1 MRSPVTPDEPV
12 NAAPTDPAV
21 RSFESTV
28 RSVDGREVTLD
39 RTYFYAEGG
48 GQPPDRGSLAGVEV
62 VDVQK
67 RDGVT
72 VHTLADPPDVA
83 VGETVAGRVDD
94 EFRTY
99 AMRAHTASHVV
110 YGAGRQL
117 VDEHGYGGFDI
128 GEDTVRI
135 DLDVP
140 SSADDLDALTIQR
153 LANEAVWESRSVEWY
168 EMNAQ
173 EARADDEI
181 VFNVDETAVSDTVR
195 IVEIDGWDIAACGG
209 THVSNTV
216 EIGPMRVTEV
226 SNPGAGLVRVEYAVG
241 PAAIQRQVDER
252 RSARRA
258 AEILDSSVE
267 ALPQRARQVS
277 EEADSLRAE
286 RDALRERLLNARL
299 ERLAVDTVTV
309 DGVEWLVGTVDA
321 ADANAVAERVKA
333 LNDDADVVALTGR
346 DGSTFLVVGAQGDT
360 DAATVVDDAT
370 GEFGGG
376 GGGRPTIAQGGGI
389 DADPETVAEYL
400 CPD

>member
-1 MRSPVTPDEPV
+1 VTPDEPV

-72 VHTLADPPDVA
+72 VHALAGPPDVA
-83 VGETVAGRVDD
+83 VGETVAGRIDD

-110 YGAGRQL
+110 YGAGRHL
-117 VDEHGYGGFDI
+117 FDEHGYGGFDI

-140 SSADDLDALTIQR
+140 SAADDVNALTVQR

-168 EMNAQ
+168 EMNAE
-173 EARADDEI
+173 EARADGEI

-195 IVEIDGWDIAACGG
+195 IVEVDGWDIAACGG

-216 EIGPMRVTEV
+216 EIGPIRVTEV

-241 PAAIQRQVDER
+241 PAAIQRQVEER

-258 AEILDSSVE
+258 AETVDSSVE

-286 RDALRERLLNARL
+286 RDALRERLLDARL
-299 ERLAVDTVTV
+299 ERLAADTVTV
-309 DGVEWLVGTVDA
+309 DGVEWLVGTADA

-333 LNDDADVVALTGR
+333 LDDDAADVVALTGR
-346 DGSTFLVVGAQGDT
+346 DGSTFLVVGAGGDT
-360 DAATVVDDAT
+360 DAAAVVDDAT
-370 GEFGGG
+370 DEFGGG

-389 DADPETVAEYL
+389 DADPATVAEYL
-400 CPD
+400 RPD

>member
-1 MRSPVTPDEPV
+1 MTPDEPV

-72 VHTLADPPDVA
+72 VHALAGPPDVA
-83 VGETVAGRVDD
+83 VGETVAGRIDD

-117 VDEHGYGGFDI
+117 FDEHGYGGFDI

-140 SSADDLDALTIQR
+140 SSADDVNALTIQR

-168 EMNAQ
+168 EMDAE

-195 IVEIDGWDIAACGG
+195 IVEVDGWDIAACGG

-216 EIGPMRVTEV
+216 EIGPIRVTEV

-277 EEADSLRAE
+277 EGADSLRAE
-286 RDALRERLLNARL
+286 RDALRERLLDARL

-333 LNDDADVVALTGR
+333 LDDDAADVVALTGR
-346 DGSTFLVVGAQGDT
+346 DGSTFLVVGARGDI
-360 DAATVVDDAT
+360 DAAAVVDDAT
-370 GEFGGG
+370 DEFGGG

-389 DADPETVAEYL
+389 DADPATVAEYL
-400 CPD
+400 RLD

>member
-1 MRSPVTPDEPV
+1 MTPDEPV

-83 VGETVAGRVDD
+83 VGETVAGRIDD

-117 VDEHGYGGFDI
+117 FDEHGYGGFDI

-140 SSADDLDALTIQR
+140 SAADDVNALTVQR

-168 EMNAQ
+168 EMDAE

-216 EIGPMRVTEV
+216 EIGPVRVTEV

-258 AEILDSSVE
+258 AETLDSSVE

-286 RDALRERLLNARL
+286 RDALRERLLDARL
-299 ERLAVDTVTV
+299 ERLAADTVTV

-333 LNDDADVVALTGR
+333 LDDDAADIVALTGR
-346 DGSTFLVVGAQGDT
+346 DGSTFLVVGARGDI
-360 DAATVVDDAT
+360 DPAAVVDDAT

-389 DADPETVAEYL
+389 DADPATVAEYL
-400 CPD
+400 RPD

>member
-1 MRSPVTPDEPV
+1 VTPDEPV
-12 NAAPTDPAV
+12 NAAPADPTV

-48 GQPPDRGSLAGVEV
+48 GQPPDRGSLAGVDV

-67 RDGVT
+67 RGGVT
-72 VHTLADPPDVA
+72 VHTLAHPPDIA
-83 VGETVAGRVDD
+83 VGETVAGRIDD

-140 SSADDLDALTIQR
+140 SSADDVNALTIQR
-153 LANEAVWESRSVEWY
+153 LANEAVWASRSVEWY
-168 EMNAQ
+168 EMDAA

-216 EIGPMRVTEV
+216 EIGPIRVTEV

-258 AEILDSSVE
+258 GETLDSSVDD
-267 ALPQRARQVS
+267 LPQRARQVS

-286 RDALRERLLNARL
+286 RDALRERLLDARL
-299 ERLAVDTVTV
+299 QRLAADTITV

-346 DGSTFLVVGAQGDT
+346 DGSTFLVVGAGGDT
-360 DAATVVDDAT
+360 DAAAVVGDAT
-370 GEFGGG
+370 DEFGGG
-376 GGGRPTIAQGGGI
+376 GGGRPSIAQGGGI
-389 DADPETVAEYL
+389 DADPATVAEYL
-400 CPD
+400 RPD

>member
-1 MRSPVTPDEPV
+1 VTPDAPV
-12 NAAPTDPAV
+12 NAAPRDPTV

-28 RSVDGREVTLD
+28 RSVDGRTITLD

-72 VHTLADPPDVA
+72 VHTLADPPEVE
-83 VGETVAGRVDD
+83 VGETVAGRIDD
-94 EFRTY
+94 SFRTY
-99 AMRAHTASHVV
+99 AMRAHTVSHVV
-110 YGAGRQL
+110 YGASRRL
-117 VDEHGYGGFDI
+117 FDEHGYGGFDI

-140 SSADDLDALTIQR
+140 SAADEVNALTVQR
-153 LANEAVWESRSVEWY
+153 LANEAVWDSRSVEWY
-168 EMNAQ
+168 EMDA
-173 EARADDEI
+173 EAARADDEI

-195 IVEIDGWDIAACGG
+195 IVEIDGWDVAACGG

-216 EIGPMRVTEV
+216 EIGPIRVTEV

-258 AEILDSSVE
+258 AETLDSSVDD
-267 ALPQRARQVS
+267 LPQRARQVS
-277 EEADSLRAE
+277 EEADSLRTE
-286 RDALRERLLNARL
+286 RDALRERLLDARL
-299 ERLAVDTVTV
+299 ERLAADTVTV

-321 ADANAVAERVKA
+321 ADANAVAERVKT
-333 LNDDADVVALTGR
+333 LDDDAADVVALTGR
-346 DGSTFLVVGAQGDT
+346 DGSTFLVVGARGDT
-360 DAATVVDDAT
+360 DAAAVVDDAT

-389 DADPETVAEYL
+389 DADPETVAEDL
-400 CPD
+400 RPD